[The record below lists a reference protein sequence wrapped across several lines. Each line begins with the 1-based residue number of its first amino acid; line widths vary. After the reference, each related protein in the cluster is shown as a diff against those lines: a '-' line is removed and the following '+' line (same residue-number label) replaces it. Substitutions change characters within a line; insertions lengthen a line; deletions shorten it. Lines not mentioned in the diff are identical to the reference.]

1 MCKRFE
7 SGELVTGRWAAPQKG
22 AKPLHQMHRGNS
34 CCATGTHWAAV
45 GYRHVQGSWE
55 GEIKHWQN
63 RMLNCAAE
71 TKQALTRMPSE
82 APTKHILNVKAVPT
96 SHWELWL
103 DDHYLQTVME
113 QIYRQQEGRLK
124 EGKWKDAKI
133 TRKQKAEHWKGG
145 GEDFDRNSLAGTEG
159 ERKWESEREMEGEGQ
174 GVWNPLVTSLLN
186 AFPVSQYWNLL
197 FI

>member
-1 MCKRFE
+1 
-7 SGELVTGRWAAPQKG
+7 
-22 AKPLHQMHRGNS
+22 
-34 CCATGTHWAAV
+34 
-45 GYRHVQGSWE
+45 
-55 GEIKHWQN
+55 
-63 RMLNCAAE
+63 MLNYAAE

-82 APTKHILNVKAVPT
+82 APTKLILNVKAVPT
-96 SHWELWL
+96 WHWELWL

-124 EGKWKDAKI
+124 DGKWKDVKI

-145 GEDFDRNSLAGTEG
+145 GEDLDRNSLAGTEG

-186 AFPVSQYWNLL
+186 GFPVSQYWNLL